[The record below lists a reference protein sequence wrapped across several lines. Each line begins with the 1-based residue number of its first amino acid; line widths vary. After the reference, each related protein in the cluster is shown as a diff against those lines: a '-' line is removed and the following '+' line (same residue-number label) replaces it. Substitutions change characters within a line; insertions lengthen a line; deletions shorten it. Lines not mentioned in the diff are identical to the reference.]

1 VRQLRKVGV
10 ELVSITQDI
19 GQDAGG
25 EFIRKV
31 LNVFDEHQSRE
42 NAKHVHR
49 AMLENARQGFW
60 NGSVPPFGYRTEI
73 TDRRGN
79 RDKKVLVVNDEEART
94 IRLMFAL
101 ATGVQGRPM
110 GVKAIATHLNERGIT
125 RRGRRF
131 ATGGV

>member
-1 VRQLRKVGV
+1 M

-19 GQDAGG
+19 GQDASG

-60 NGSVPPFGYRTEI
+60 NGSRPPYGYSVTVHE
-73 TDRRGN
+73 RRGTKE
-79 RDKKVLVVNDEEART
+79 KKVLAINEQEARVMRAFQPLSSLT
-94 IRLMFAL
+94 QKAAMRCLHAKRMF
-101 ATGVQGRPM
+101 
-110 GVKAIATHLNERGIT
+110 
-125 RRGRRF
+125 
-131 ATGGV
+131 